1 MYPNKIHTEGREQMN
16 KQMLKGLIIANDGN
30 QSTLADAMGI
40 SLSRLNAKINET
52 GAEFSQSEIA
62 FIRDRYKLNKSQVVD
77 IFFTSEVS

>member
-1 MYPNKIHTEGREQMN
+1 MN
-16 KQMLKGLIIANDGN
+16 KQLLKGLIIANDGN
-30 QSTLADAMGI
+30 QSTLAEAMGI

-77 IFFTSEVS
+77 IFFSHDVS

>member
-1 MYPNKIHTEGREQMN
+1 MN
-16 KQMLKGLIIANDGN
+16 SQKLKGLIIANDGN
-30 QSTLADAMGI
+30 QSTLAEAMGI

-77 IFFTSEVS
+77 IFFTSDVS